1 MVTAAVCR
9 GLNEDL
15 IIEELDLQDPKEG
28 EVLVRMAASGVCHSD
43 LSMANGTIFGA
54 FPVVL
59 GHEGA
64 GVVEAVGPG
73 VESPA
78 VGDHV
83 VISWVPQCG
92 RCFFCRNE
100 EPYLC
105 TSGAAAMGTGGL
117 LDGTSRLSKD
127 GKPVRQMLCSGT
139 FADSIVIPATSAVV
153 IDDDIPLD
161 VAALLGCAV
170 LTGVGAALNTAHIKP
185 GATVAVL
192 GCGGVGLN
200 VIQGAILAGAE
211 RVIAIDMVPEKLEL
225 ARVFGATEIIDA
237 TGADAVSAVKDL
249 TRGRGADVGF
259 EVIGLEPTI
268 RQTVDLVR
276 RGGQVVLVGI
286 PKMDVTMHLSAA
298 LGLVLSAKS
307 LTGCWYGSCDI
318 QRDVPRLLDWYR
330 SGELKLDELISRRI
344 ELADVNDAFRAMEA
358 GEVARSVICF

>member
-1 MVTAAVCR
+1 MVTAAVCH
-9 GLNEDL
+9 GLNQEL
-15 IIEELDLQDPKEG
+15 TVEELDLAEPKEG
-28 EVLVRMAASGVCHSD
+28 EILVRMAASGVCHSD
-43 LSMANGTIFGA
+43 LSMANGTLFGA

-100 EPYLC
+100 EPHLC
-105 TSGAAAMGTGGL
+105 TSGMVAMGTGGL

-127 GKPVRQMLCSGT
+127 GEPVRQMLCTGT
-139 FADSIVIPATSAVV
+139 FAERVVIPITSAVV

-161 VAALLGCAV
+161 AAALVGCAV
-170 LTGVGAALNTAHIKP
+170 LTGVGAALNTANIRP
-185 GATVAVL
+185 GGSVAVL

-200 VIQGAILAGAE
+200 VIQGAKLAEAE
-211 RVIAIDMVPEKLEL
+211 RIIAVDMVPEKLEL
-225 ARVFGATEIIDA
+225 ARTFGATDVIDA
-237 TGADAVSAVKDL
+237 SDGNAVQAVKDL
-249 TRGRGADVGF
+249 TKGRGVDVGF

-268 RQTVDLVR
+268 RQTVEMVR
-276 RGGQVVLVGI
+276 RGGHAVLVGI
-286 PKMDVTMHLSAA
+286 PKMDVVLELSAA
-298 LGLVLSAKS
+298 LGLVLAGKS

-330 SGELKLDELISRRI
+330 SGDLKLDELISRRI
-344 ELADVNDAFRAMEA
+344 QLSEVNDAFRVMEA
-358 GEVARSVICF
+358 GEVARSVICY